1 MKKTLLVLSFML
13 FTALLLPQY
22 ALEQAF
28 PNITITAPVDLQS
41 IPDDESDRIF
51 VVAQSG
57 IIHVFPNEK
66 TAPSAKQFLNITD
79 RVTSGGEMGLLGL
92 AFHPDYMQ
100 NGYFY
105 VNYTTSTPQRR
116 TVVSRF
122 KVSSSNPDSADK
134 SSELQLLTFN
144 QPYTNHNGGQLA
156 FGPDGYLYIATGD
169 GGSGG
174 DPQGNSQNLS
184 TMLGK
189 ILRID
194 VNNTTGSLNY
204 AIPPTNPF
212 ANDNTGKTKE
222 IYSYGMRN
230 PWRMSFDPVTGWL
243 WCADVGQSA
252 REEIDIIV
260 NGGNYGWKTMEGTLC
275 YSPTTGCDTSGK
287 ILPIWEY
294 PRTQGYSVTGG
305 YVYRGPNQPGLV
317 GKYIYG
323 DYGTK
328 HIWAITYD
336 GSAPAVNQNVLLS
349 SGRSLSSFGV
359 DRYGELYICDLSGG
373 KIWKFTPTAP
383 VIAPTRLVVTGSS
396 FGQIG
401 LSWRDNAA
409 NETGYV
415 IERKTAGGEFLPVDT
430 TDANVT
436 VYTDNTITDT
446 SRYYYRVRGI
456 NASGTS
462 GYSNTVSSSAP
473 VPVELVSFTA
483 AAHGSAITL
492 TWSTASETNNRGFE
506 IQRKQSGYHNTGWLA
521 VGFVS
526 GAGSTAEPQNY
537 SFSDDLG
544 NFTGAVYYRLKQI
557 DYDGKSSLSNESS
570 VLLESADKQYIIVQN
585 YPNPFNPSTT
595 IRFAIPVMAQVTVMI
610 TDILGSEASVFR
622 MGELSPGGHELQW
635 DATSFAAG
643 IYYLRVKAASSEGV
657 MQSETKKI
665 VYLK

>member
-1 MKKTLLVLSFML
+1 MKKTLQFFSFLL
-13 FTALLLPQY
+13 FTAVLLPQY

-28 PNITITAPVDLQS
+28 PNITITSPVDLQS

-57 IIHVFPNEK
+57 IIYVFPNEK

-79 RVTSGGEMGLLGL
+79 RVSAGGEMGLLGL

-105 VNYTTSTPQRR
+105 VNYTTNTPQRR

-144 QPYTNHNGGQLA
+144 QPYSNHNGGQLV

-174 DPQGNSQNLS
+174 DPQGNAQNLT

-204 AIPPTNPF
+204 AIPPTNPY

-222 IYSYGMRN
+222 IYAYGMRN

-260 NGGNYGWKTMEGTLC
+260 NGGNYGWKSMEGTLC
-275 YSPTTGCDTSGK
+275 YSPSTGCDTTGK

-305 YVYRGPNQPGLV
+305 YVYRGPNQPGLY

-328 HIWAITYD
+328 HIWAITYT
-336 GSAPAVNQNVLLS
+336 GSGAAVNQNVILS

-373 KIWKFTPTAP
+373 KIWKFIPTAP
-383 VIAPTRLVVTGSS
+383 VIAPTRLMVTGSS

-401 LSWRDNAA
+401 LSWRDNAD

-415 IERKTAGGEFLPVDT
+415 IERKTAGSEFAPVDT
-430 TDANVT
+430 TAASVT
-436 VYTDNTITDT
+436 VYTDNTVTDT

-537 SFSDDLG
+537 RFSDDLG

-570 VLLESADKQYIIVQN
+570 VLLESAYKQYIIVQN

-595 IRFAIPVMAQVTVMI
+595 IRFAIPVMAEVTVMI
-610 TDILGSEASVFR
+610 TDILGREASVFR

-635 DATSFAAG
+635 DASAFSAG
-643 IYYLRVKAASSEGV
+643 VYYLRVKAVTSESV
-657 MQSETKKI
+657 LQSETKKI

>member
-1 MKKTLLVLSFML
+1 MKKTLQFFSFLL
-13 FTALLLPQY
+13 FTAVLLPQY

-28 PNITITAPVDLQS
+28 PNITITSPVDLQS

-57 IIHVFPNEK
+57 IIYVFPNEK

-79 RVTSGGEMGLLGL
+79 RVSAGGEMGLLGL

-105 VNYTTSTPQRR
+105 VNYTTNTPQRR

-134 SSELQLLTFN
+134 SSELQLLTFS
-144 QPYTNHNGGQLA
+144 QPYSNHNGGQLA

-174 DPQGNSQNLS
+174 DPQGNAQNLT

-194 VNNTTGSLNY
+194 VNNTTGPLDY

-260 NGGNYGWKTMEGTLC
+260 NGGNYGWKSMEGTLC
-275 YSPTTGCDTSGK
+275 YSPSTGCDTTGK

-305 YVYRGPNQPGLV
+305 YVYRGPNQPGLY

-328 HIWAITYD
+328 HIWAITYT
-336 GSAPAVNQNVLLS
+336 GSGAAVNQNVILS

-373 KIWKFTPTAP
+373 KIWKFIPTAP
-383 VIAPTRLVVTGSS
+383 VIAPTRLMVTGSS

-401 LSWRDNAA
+401 LSWRDNAD

-415 IERKTAGGEFLPVDT
+415 IERKTAGSEFAPVDT
-430 TDANVT
+430 TDANIT

-537 SFSDDLG
+537 RFSDDLG

-570 VLLESADKQYIIVQN
+570 VLLESAYKQYIIVQN

-595 IRFAIPVMAQVTVMI
+595 IRFAIPVMAEVTVMI
-610 TDILGSEASVFR
+610 TDILGREASVFR

-635 DATSFAAG
+635 DASAFAAG
-643 IYYLRVKAASSEGV
+643 IYYLRVKAVTSESV
-657 MQSETKKI
+657 LQSETKKI